1 MKLLLLF
8 IYRLRGSID
17 YHYVLHNELSRGP
30 NDPAC
35 FTIRFFGYGNRD
47 LFRADVVCSA
57 FESMEQQ
64 YKEIQDERDIFA
76 RENSLASKIEASEVI
91 FYFMIFLNFFF

>member
-1 MKLLLLF
+1 M
-8 IYRLRGSID
+8 
-17 YHYVLHNELSRGP
+17 LHNELSRGP

-35 FTIRFFGYGNRD
+35 FTIRFFGYGNKD

-57 FESMEQQ
+57 FESMEKQ

-76 RENSLASKIEASEVI
+76 RENSLAAKIEASEVI
-91 FYFMIFLNFFF
+91 IIYNFFSFQQLLYFL